1 MCAKLISVRYICQV
15 FTADGS
21 VSSPPRTNPYPFQ
34 ETEKIKAKKV
44 LCYDTDFFLVFSYPE
59 VTVAVGVTNNFFCK
73 VGVMN
78 VSCIVQNTLDVFN
91 KFFRY
96 RYALKLISFTK
107 IHISGI
113 YKTENFIYI
122 VKFTNFFITFSSCIA
137 SLTSPRCEYAS
148 LRS

>member
-1 MCAKLISVRYICQV
+1 MQNLYLSGISVR
-15 FTADGS
+15 FLPPME
-21 VSSPPRTNPYPFQ
+21 VSLVLHEPTLIPFRKQ
-34 ETEKIKAKKV
+34 KKSAKKV

-107 IHISGI
+107 IHISGM

-137 SLTSPRCEYAS
+137 SLTSPRCEDAS

>member
-1 MCAKLISVRYICQV
+1 MYAKLISVRYISRV

-21 VSSPPRTNPYPFQ
+21 ISTPPRTNPYPFQ
-34 ETEKIKAKKV
+34 ETEKIEAKKV
-44 LCYDTDFFLVFSYPE
+44 LCYDTDFFPVFSYPE
-59 VTVAVGVTNNFFCK
+59 VTVAVRVTSNFFCK

-96 RYALKLISFTK
+96 RYALNLISFTK
-107 IHISGI
+107 IHISGM

-122 VKFTNFFITFSSCIA
+122 VKFTNF
-137 SLTSPRCEYAS
+137 
-148 LRS
+148 